1 MASAD
6 DYYETLQVS
15 PNADE
20 EVIQAAYKRL
30 AFKWHPDKQPGD
42 PFASAKMKL
51 LNTAYEVLSHP
62 EKRKE
67 YDLQRL
73 AGVVKSV
80 PVEPSP
86 EPPRRRKKFRNSSDA
101 QARSKKSVNI
111 RGASVVQGL
120 ALGLVGLSFADLLT
134 TYLLLRTG
142 SQFYEANPVAL
153 WFFHRWNILGMTL
166 FKFTLVGLVIAL
178 GEVIER
184 SRPGWGRLLLLAAC
198 GATGY
203 AVVRGLRLYVGFDS

>member
-6 DYYETLQVS
+6 DYYEILQVS

-42 PFASAKMKL
+42 PFASEKMKL

-62 EKRKE
+62 QRRKE

-73 AGVVKSV
+73 AGVAKNV

-86 EPPRRRKKFRNSSDA
+86 TSPKRRKKPR
-101 QARSKKSVNI
+101 KKKPVNI
-111 RGASVVQGL
+111 RGASVVQSL
-120 ALGLVGLSFADLLT
+120 AVGLVGLSFADLLT

-153 WFFHRWNILGMTL
+153 WFFQRWNILGMTL